1 MEGHVDNSWPSSGS
15 RSSQASQLG
24 SQADDAARHD
34 ELDSWDSEGY
44 QIDLPAEAAAEF
56 QAATKAAG
64 LHQHFP
70 AGLPESDSDGDM
82 PLEDRAAEIVVDE
95 YAVMGSPALRQRRY
109 QVPQSADPVAAFIAQ
124 GDQAPRLAQELAVF
138 QKLDDMP
145 LLPPAGSSYTI
156 EEWARIRRL
165 RIQAKAP
172 VIANLADDHW
182 ALQSAH
188 LLAIFFFL
196 TLIIGGIA
204 DFISVIVGGK
214 LVIVPAIWKVI
225 MTLIQRTMIFFEL
238 APQQREGFYGPG
250 KPS

>member
-1 MEGHVDNSWPSSGS
+1 MQAPEDRSLPSSGS
-15 RSSQASQLG
+15 RSGQASELHSQAS
-24 SQADDAARHD
+24 SAARED
-34 ELDSWDSEGY
+34 ELSSWDSGSY
-44 QIDLPAEAAAEF
+44 QSDLPDEVATKF
-56 QAATKAAG
+56 QAAARAAG
-64 LHQHFP
+64 LHERYP

-95 YAVMGSPALRQRRY
+95 YAVMGSAALRQRRY
-109 QVPQSADPVAAFIAQ
+109 PVPQHADPVAAFIAQ
-124 GDQAPRLAQELAVF
+124 GSHDPRLADELSVF

-172 VIANLADDHW
+172 LIADMADDHW
-182 ALQSAH
+182 TLQAAH

-214 LVIVPAIWKVI
+214 LIIVPAIWKAI
-225 MTLIQRTMIFFEL
+225 MALVQRTMVFFEL
-238 APQQREGFYGPG
+238 GPHQREGFYGPA
-250 KPS
+250 KSS